1 MTETGLP
8 TYLNR
13 GVFLSRDQ
21 LRTELGAELL
31 SLCQSVTA
39 DGRIAPEEIAGL
51 RQWLSDA
58 EAADMLPAKYLRTVI
73 DRVLADGKIT
83 SDEYKEVYRAV
94 EAVLPVEVRQQAVV
108 ARREAEAADKA
119 AARTE
124 RKAERRRTREE
135 RNSGAPVLSVNFM
148 VAAVRQEGRPA
159 IIEQQATAGDRVVLE
174 RDPDSRDGNATI
186 AVKLA
191 NGTQI
196 GRVPEDDARRLAP
209 LLDQGCRY
217 EARISTILTGGRSPI
232 PVVQV
237 DLFASAGG
245 GRSSETVTQP
255 PGERFG
261 RVVRTAVIALVVLV
275 ILLFLVGLPTGD

>member
-1 MTETGLP
+1 MTDTGLP

-13 GVFLSRDQ
+13 GVFLSKDQ

-39 DGRIAPEEIAGL
+39 DGRVAPEEIAGL
-51 RQWLSDA
+51 KQWLSDA

-83 SDEYKEVYRAV
+83 ADEYKEVYRAV

-119 AARTE
+119 AARAE
-124 RKAERRRTREE
+124 REAARRRTREE
-135 RNSGAPVLSVNFM
+135 RTSSAPALSVNFM
-148 VAAVRQEGRPA
+148 VAGVRHEGRPA
-159 IIEQQATAGDRVVLE
+159 IIEQHTSAGDPVTLE
-174 RDPDSRDGNATI
+174 RDPDSRYGNTAIT
-186 AVKLA
+186 VRLA
-191 NGTQI
+191 NGAQI
-196 GRVPEDDARRLAP
+196 GLVPEDESQRIAP
-209 LLDQGCRY
+209 LLDQGAKY
-217 EARISTILTGGRSPI
+217 EARISKILAGGRSPI

-237 DLFASAGG
+237 DLFAGPDG
-245 GRSSETVTQP
+245 SSEPIAQP
-255 PGERFG
+255 SGYGFG
-261 RVVRTAVIALVVLV
+261 PVMRTAVIAVVVLV